1 MSVWWFCCSFP
12 DYLFFYFHTGLGFLG
27 VLFDFSFFFLKKK
40 TKSVCVWNVQ
50 SAESLW
56 KAIVWFLRIWNRRV
70 IWTEKK
76 SECVFST
83 FLRYA
88 HFKKVLTETE
98 RQAINQLKTWVKVTL
113 LCIVSITFPWMRLR
127 SFSIPHITMMVFLT
141 VCHCYSEADFTSI
154 LLYSTCQSSYKR
166 CASEAVRGD
175 GRDLLAPVRGLKCW
189 VLNKQN

>member
-1 MSVWWFCCSFP
+1 MCGGFAAAFLIISFFISTQVWVFWGF
-12 DYLFFYFHTGLGFLG
+12 YLIFL
-27 VLFDFSFFFLKKK
+27 FFFLKKK
-40 TKSVCVWNVQ
+40 PKSVCVWNVQ